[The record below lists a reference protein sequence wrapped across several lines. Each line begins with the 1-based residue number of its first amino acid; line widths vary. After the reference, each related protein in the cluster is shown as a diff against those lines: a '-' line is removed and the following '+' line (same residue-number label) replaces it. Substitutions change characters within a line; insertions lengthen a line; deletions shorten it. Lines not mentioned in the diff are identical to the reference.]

1 MSINIKL
8 IFFHN
13 MKNKMKYL
21 FDRIFSLISLVGLS
35 PFLLFIYLKIFFTM
49 PGGPVLFKQK
59 RIGRYGK
66 PFNIIK
72 FRTMIINHHGK
83 SISILGEPRITR
95 FGVFLRRHKF
105 DELPEL
111 WNILI
116 GEMSFVGPRPDVA
129 GYMDL
134 LEGEE
139 RKILELRPG
148 LTGPASIKYANE
160 EKLLASVENPNE
172 YNDRVIFPDK
182 VKINLHYYYH
192 RTFYGD
198 LKMIF
203 STFFRI
209 LKA

>member
-1 MSINIKL
+1 
-8 IFFHN
+8 
-13 MKNKMKYL
+13 MKYL
-21 FDRIFSLISLVGLS
+21 FDRIFSLIA
-35 PFLLFIYLKIFFTM
+35 LFILFPFFLYIYLRIRYTM
-49 PGGPVLFKQK
+49 PGGPVLYKQE

-66 PFNIIK
+66 PFYIIK
-72 FRTMIINHHGK
+72 FRTMIMNHHGK
-83 SISILGEPRITR
+83 SISILGESRITR
-95 FGVFLRRHKF
+95 FGSFLRRHKF

-134 LEGEE
+134 LEGED
-139 RKILELRPG
+139 RKILEMRPG

-160 EKLLASVENPNE
+160 EKLLACVENPHE
-172 YNDRVIFPDK
+172 YNDLVIFPDK

-198 LKMIF
+198 LKIIF

-209 LKA
+209 IRA